1 MIWLFHFSQSVTSSP
16 ALSRK
21 SSKTNIKTSEELG
34 PGKTKTSLSNLVY
47 DCDKSF
53 QVAND
58 SSRVSEDINDM
69 VEQIQAIQNDIS
81 ELAGRPISL
90 IDYKQWTE
98 HPPPV
103 LVSSHVCQRKVYTVI
118 VLKWKYLAAVPLR
131 IFILFDF

>member
-1 MIWLFHFSQSVTSSP
+1 MICLFHFSQSVTSSP

-90 IDYKQWTE
+90 IDYK
-98 HPPPV
+98 
-103 LVSSHVCQRKVYTVI
+103 SCSG
-118 VLKWKYLAAVPLR
+118 
-131 IFILFDF
+131 